1 MRLRDD
7 KGERK
12 YLNPAERE
20 AFRQAAEEAPR
31 DIRTFC
37 LVLYY
42 TGCRLSEALALTP
55 DRIDF
60 EEKVIVFESL
70 KKRTRGIYRSVP
82 VPNTFLTALNDVYGL
97 REMPMKQEKERIWT
111 WARNTAW
118 RKVKDVMS
126 DAGLDGIKATP
137 KGLRHGFGIAANQ
150 KQIQLNM
157 TQKWLGHS
165 FIQTTAFYSDAIG
178 EEERNIAQ
186 RLWED

>member
-1 MRLRDD
+1 MKLYNEE
-7 KGERK
+7 GERK
-12 YLNPAERE
+12 YLSPTERE

-55 DRIDF
+55 ERIDF
-60 EEKVIVFESL
+60 DEKTIIFESL
-70 KKRTRGIYRSVP
+70 KKRQRGIYRSVP
-82 VPNTFLTALNDVYGL
+82 VPKVLLDALNDVYGL
-97 REMPMKQEKERIWT
+97 REMAVRQRKERLWT

-118 RKVKDVMS
+118 RKVKEVMNN
-126 DAGLDGIKATP
+126 AGIDGIKATA
-137 KGLRHGFGIAANQ
+137 KGIRHGFGIAASQ

-165 FIQTTAFYSDAIG
+165 DIKTTAIYSDAIG

-186 RLWED
+186 RLWE